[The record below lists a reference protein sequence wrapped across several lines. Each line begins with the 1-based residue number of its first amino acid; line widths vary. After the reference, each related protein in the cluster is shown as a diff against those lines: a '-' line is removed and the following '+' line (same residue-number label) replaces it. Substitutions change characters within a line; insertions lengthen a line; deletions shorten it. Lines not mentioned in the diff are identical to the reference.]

1 MAGKPLSPRGV
12 PRFLQFYV
20 ATFDNPPLLE
30 YNLLSCVRHS
40 RAHSFFVQAVIFTQE
55 TCKMYA
61 VIESGSKQYR
71 VAEGDVIEVESLPIE
86 AGKEVELERVL
97 MITNPEG
104 IKVGT
109 PIIEGAKVTATVQSH
124 GRGRKII
131 VYKHKKN
138 YHKKQGHRQNFTRL
152 HIDKITG

>member
-1 MAGKPLSPRGV
+1 
-12 PRFLQFYV
+12 
-20 ATFDNPPLLE
+20 
-30 YNLLSCVRHS
+30 
-40 RAHSFFVQAVIFTQE
+40 
-55 TCKMYA
+55 MYA

-109 PIIEGAKVTATVQSH
+109 PIIEGAKVIATVQGH
-124 GRGRKII
+124 GRGKKII